1 LRNAEDNK
9 ELHHR
14 RHQGQALV
22 MSNINL
28 AIRNENENDYRIVEE
43 MVREVFWNLYVPGCS
58 EHFILHNLRNSSDFI
73 PELDF
78 VAEKEGQ
85 IVGQIVY
92 SRGRLKYTQGAE
104 KEVVSFGPVSV
115 LPTFQKQGIG
125 SGLITHTINLARR
138 MGFPAIC
145 IYGDP
150 RYYSRLGFRCAEK
163 YEIKTADDKFAVALQ
178 VLELQRGVLNNK
190 PGKFIESA
198 AFEVDENEFTK
209 YDTAFPFKEKAET
222 DSQREF
228 RLLAS
233 LRY

>member
-1 LRNAEDNK
+1 
-9 ELHHR
+9 
-14 RHQGQALV
+14 

-28 AIRNENENDYRIVEE
+28 IIRNEKENDYRTVEE
-43 MVREVFWNLYVPGCS
+43 MVREAFWNLYVPGCN

-78 VAEKEGQ
+78 VAEKEGK

-92 SRGRLKYTQGAE
+92 HRGIIKYIQGAE
-104 KEVVSFGPVSV
+104 KEVISFGPVSV
-115 LPTFQKQGIG
+115 LPAFQKQGIG
-125 SGLITHTINLARR
+125 SALITHIINLAQE

-150 RYYSRLGFRCAEK
+150 RYYSRFGFRCAEK
-163 YEIKTADDKFAVALQ
+163 YEIKTADEKFAVALQ
-178 VLELQRGVLNNK
+178 VLELQRGVLISV
-190 PGKFIESA
+190 PGRFIESA
-198 AFEVDENEFTK
+198 AFEVDENEFAQ
-209 YDTAFPFKEKAET
+209 YDAAFPLKEKAET

-228 RLLAS
+228 RILAS

>member
-1 LRNAEDNK
+1 
-9 ELHHR
+9 
-14 RHQGQALV
+14 

-28 AIRNENENDYRIVEE
+28 IIRNEKENDYRTVEE
-43 MVREVFWNLYVPGCS
+43 MIREAFWNLYVPGCN
-58 EHFILHNLRNSSDFI
+58 EHFILHNLRNSSDFV

-92 SRGRLKYTQGAE
+92 SRGIITYIQGAE
-104 KEVVSFGPVSV
+104 KEVISFGPVSV
-115 LPTFQKQGIG
+115 LPAFQKQGIG
-125 SGLITHTINLARR
+125 SALITHTINLAQE

-150 RYYSRLGFRCAEK
+150 RYYSRFGFRCAEK
-163 YEIKTADDKFAVALQ
+163 YEIKTADEKFAVALQ
-178 VLELQRGVLNNK
+178 VLELQRDVLINMS
-190 PGKFIESA
+190 GRFTESA
-198 AFEVDENEFTK
+198 AFEVDENEFAQ
-209 YDTAFPFKEKAET
+209 YDAAFPFKEKAET

-228 RLLAS
+228 RILAS

>member
-1 LRNAEDNK
+1 
-9 ELHHR
+9 
-14 RHQGQALV
+14 

-28 AIRNENENDYRIVEE
+28 AIRNENENDYRTVEE

-78 VAEKEGQ
+78 VTEKEGQ

-115 LPTFQKQGIG
+115 LPMFQKQGIG
-125 SGLITHTINLARR
+125 SALITHTINLARE

-150 RYYSRLGFRCAEK
+150 RYYSRFGFRCAEK
-163 YEIKTADDKFAVALQ
+163 YEIKTADGKFAVALQ
-178 VLELQRGVLNNK
+178 VLELQGNALANM
-190 PGKFIESA
+190 PGRFIESA
-198 AFEVDENEFTK
+198 AFEVDENEFAQ
-209 YDTAFPFKEKAET
+209 YDAAFPLREKAET

-228 RLLAS
+228 RFLAS

>member
-1 LRNAEDNK
+1 
-9 ELHHR
+9 
-14 RHQGQALV
+14 

-28 AIRNENENDYRIVEE
+28 AIRNENENDYRTVEE
-43 MVREVFWNLYVPGCS
+43 MVREAFWNLYVPGCN

-92 SRGRLKYTQGAE
+92 SRGRIRYTQGAE

-125 SGLITHTINLARR
+125 SGLITHTINLARE

-150 RYYSRLGFRCAEK
+150 RHYSRFGFRCAEK
-163 YEIKTADDKFAVALQ
+163 YEIKTADGKFAVALQ
-178 VLELQRGVLNNK
+178 VLELRHGVSDNK
-190 PGKFIESA
+190 SGRFIESA
-198 AFEVDENEFTK
+198 TFEVDENEFAK
-209 YDTAFPFKEKAET
+209 YEATFPFKEKAET

-228 RLLAS
+228 RFLAS

>member
-1 LRNAEDNK
+1 MHVDISFSGLESDK
-9 ELHHR
+9 GCILF
-14 RHQGQALV
+14 V

-28 AIRNENENDYRIVEE
+28 IIRNEKVNDYRTVEE
-43 MVREVFWNLYVPGCS
+43 MVREAFWNLYVLGCN
-58 EHFILHNLRNSSDFI
+58 EHFVLHNLRNGSDFI

-78 VAEKEGQ
+78 VAEKEGH

-104 KEVVSFGPVSV
+104 KEVISFGPVSV
-115 LPTFQKQGIG
+115 LPVFQKQGIG
-125 SGLITHTINLARR
+125 TALITHTISLAQE
-138 MGFPAIC
+138 MGFLAIC

-150 RYYSRLGFRCAEK
+150 RYYSRFGFRCAER

-178 VLELQRGVLNNK
+178 VLELQRGVLNNM

-198 AFEVDENEFTK
+198 AFAVDENEFAQ
-209 YDTAFPFKEKAET
+209 YDATFPFKEKTEN

-228 RLLAS
+228 KLLAS